1 MATADAAIVDDDGID
16 DYDNHDDVEK
26 DDGNISDDIRDDDAL
41 SSTFLSISYNNEV
54 DVHDDER

>member
-16 DYDNHDDVEK
+16 DCDNHDDVEK
-26 DDGNISDDIRDDDAL
+26 DDGNISDDILDDDAL
-41 SSTFLSISYNNEV
+41 SSIFLSISYNNEV

>member
-1 MATADAAIVDDDGID
+1 MNGID

-26 DDGNISDDIRDDDAL
+26 DDGNISDNILDDDTL

-54 DVHDDER
+54 DVYDDER